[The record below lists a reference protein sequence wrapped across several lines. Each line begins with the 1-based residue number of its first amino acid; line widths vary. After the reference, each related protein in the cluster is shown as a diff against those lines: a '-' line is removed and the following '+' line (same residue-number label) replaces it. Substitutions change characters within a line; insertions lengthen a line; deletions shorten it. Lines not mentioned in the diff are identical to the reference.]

1 MRNAQYKSDID
12 SKVLH
17 AAMPMIAIW
26 DDHEVANDAYK
37 NGAENHQDNEGDWE
51 VCKAAAL

>member
-1 MRNAQYKSDID
+1 
-12 SKVLH
+12 
-17 AAMPMIAIW
+17 MPMIAIW

-51 VCKAAAL
+51 ARKAAAL